1 MRAAAVLVALI
12 FVPAL
17 VPALVAAQS
26 GPSQLTLSG
35 HVVDMTHA
43 AVLGASVTI
52 VGEDRASAPVVVVT
66 DQTGTFTAALAP
78 GRYKVRVMVAGF
90 RESVQ
95 DIALREGSTQTR
107 EFVLDVDAFK
117 DSVTVNAPAGY
128 TVPAIS
134 SATKTPTPLRDVP
147 QAVTVVTKEL
157 IHDQMMMS
165 VGDVMR
171 YVPGIGVHQG
181 ENNRDQVIIR
191 GNSSS
196 ADFFVDGV
204 RDDVQYYRDLYNVD
218 RVEALKGPNAMIF
231 GRGGGGGV
239 VNRVF
244 KEALFM
250 PHYEVGVQGG
260 EYGNKRL
267 TADLDQPVN
276 EKVALRVNGMM
287 EDSGSFRNGVTLNR
301 YGVTPTV
308 TFAASDRTKV
318 VASYEYLNDSRVAD
332 RGITSFQGRPVDVD
346 RSTFYGNP
354 ADSDVRADVNVASAT
369 VEHRATS
376 FTLRNRTMV
385 GNYDRGYQN
394 YVPGAVTPNQ
404 QQVALTAYN
413 NATDR
418 TNLFNQTDLTSIVST
433 GSLRHTLLAGA
444 EFGRQSTD
452 NFRNTGFFN
461 NTATTILVPY
471 SAPTITTPVTYRQSA
486 TDADNHVGTNVAATY
501 VQDQVEVSPHLQL
514 LGGVRYDYF
523 DLEYHNNRNGDT
535 LGRVDN
541 LVSPRAGIVYKPVV
555 PVSVYGNYSV
565 SYLPSSGDQ
574 FSSLTVIT
582 EQVKP
587 EQFTN
592 YEVGAKWDVRPALS
606 LTTAV
611 YRLDRTNTRATDP
624 NDPTR
629 IVQTGSQRTNGY
641 ELGINGAL
649 TPAWKIAGGYAYQNA
664 FVSSATAAARAGAI
678 VGQVPRNTFSLWNN
692 YQVHPRVGLGLGV
705 LYRSDMFATIDN
717 TVVLPAYTRADVA
730 AFVRLTREVRLQLN
744 VENLFDANYYT
755 NADSNTNISFGFP
768 RAVRVGVTTSF

>member
-1 MRAAAVLVALI
+1 M
-12 FVPAL
+12 
-17 VPALVAAQS
+17 
-26 GPSQLTLSG
+26 
-35 HVVDMTHA
+35 
-43 AVLGASVTI
+43 
-52 VGEDRASAPVVVVT
+52 
-66 DQTGTFTAALAP
+66 
-78 GRYKVRVMVAGF
+78 
-90 RESVQ
+90 
-95 DIALREGSTQTR
+95 
-107 EFVLDVDAFK
+107 LDVEGFK

-157 IHDQMMMS
+157 IKDQMMMS

-250 PHYEVGVQGG
+250 PHDEVSVQGG

-276 EKVALRVNGMM
+276 DKVALRLNGMV
-287 EDSGSFRNGVTLNR
+287 EHSDSFRNGVDLDR

-318 VASYEYLNDSRVAD
+318 VASYEYLNDTRVAD
-332 RGITSFQGRPVDVD
+332 RGIPSFQGRPVDVD

-354 ADSDVRADVNVASAT
+354 ADSDVRAACQRRLGHRRASGDEPHVPQSHDGRQLRSRISELRAGCRDPRPAAGGLDGVQQRHRPDEPVQPDRRDVHRVHRLASGTRCSPARKSGGRRRTTSAT
-369 VEHRATS
+369 
-376 FTLRNRTMV
+376 
-385 GNYDRGYQN
+385 
-394 YVPGAVTPNQ
+394 PGSSTTPP
-404 QQVALTAYN
+404 
-413 NATDR
+413 
-418 TNLFNQTDLTSIVST
+418 
-433 GSLRHTLLAGA
+433 
-444 EFGRQSTD
+444 RQSWS
-452 NFRNTGFFN
+452 R
-461 NTATTILVPY
+461 TARPRSRRRSRTARARRTPTTT
-471 SAPTITTPVTYRQSA
+471 SR
-486 TDADNHVGTNVAATY
+486 TNVAATY
-501 VQDQVEVSPHLQL
+501 VQDQVEVSPHVQL
-514 LGGVRYDYF
+514 LGGLRYDRF

-582 EQVKP
+582 EQVEP

-641 ELGINGAL
+641 ELGHQRRAHAGLEDRRRLRLSGRVRHQRHRGRAGGRHRGAGPAQHVL
-649 TPAWKIAGGYAYQNA
+649 ALEQLPGPSRGSASASACCTGATCSPPSTTPWSCPPTPA
-664 FVSSATAAARAGAI
+664 RM
-678 VGQVPRNTFSLWNN
+678 PR
-692 YQVHPRVGLGLGV
+692 P
-705 LYRSDMFATIDN
+705 
-717 TVVLPAYTRADVA
+717 
-730 AFVRLTREVRLQLN
+730 
-744 VENLFDANYYT
+744 
-755 NADSNTNISFGFP
+755 SFG
-768 RAVRVGVTTSF
+768 

>member
-1 MRAAAVLVALI
+1 
-12 FVPAL
+12 
-17 VPALVAAQS
+17 
-26 GPSQLTLSG
+26 
-35 HVVDMTHA
+35 
-43 AVLGASVTI
+43 
-52 VGEDRASAPVVVVT
+52 
-66 DQTGTFTAALAP
+66 
-78 GRYKVRVMVAGF
+78 
-90 RESVQ
+90 
-95 DIALREGSTQTR
+95 
-107 EFVLDVDAFK
+107 
-117 DSVTVNAPAGY
+117 
-128 TVPAIS
+128 
-134 SATKTPTPLRDVP
+134 
-147 QAVTVVTKEL
+147 
-157 IHDQMMMS
+157 
-165 VGDVMR
+165 
-171 YVPGIGVHQG
+171 
-181 ENNRDQVIIR
+181 
-191 GNSSS
+191 
-196 ADFFVDGV
+196 
-204 RDDVQYYRDLYNVD
+204 
-218 RVEALKGPNAMIF
+218 
-231 GRGGGGGV
+231 
-239 VNRVF
+239 
-244 KEALFM
+244 
-250 PHYEVGVQGG
+250 
-260 EYGNKRL
+260 
-267 TADLDQPVN
+267 
-276 EKVALRVNGMM
+276 
-287 EDSGSFRNGVTLNR
+287 
-301 YGVTPTV
+301 
-308 TFAASDRTKV
+308 
-318 VASYEYLNDSRVAD
+318 
-332 RGITSFQGRPVDVD
+332 VDVD

-354 ADSDVRADVNVASAT
+354 ADSDVRANVNVASAT
-369 VEHRATS
+369 VEHRATNVT
-376 FTLRNRTMV
+376 FRNRTMV

-418 TNLFNQTDLTSIVST
+418 TNLFNQTDVTSIAST

-444 EFGRQSTD
+444 EIGRQTTD

-471 SAPTITTPVTYRQSA
+471 GAPTITTPVTYRQSA
-486 TDADNHVGTNVAATY
+486 TDADNHVRTNVAATY
-501 VQDQVEVSPHLQL
+501 LQDQVEVSPHVQL
-514 LGGVRYDYF
+514 LGGLRYDRF

-541 LVSPRAGIVYKPVV
+541 LLSPRAGIVYKPVV

-582 EQVKP
+582 EQVEP

-629 IVQTGSQRTNGY
+629 IVQTGRQRTNGY

-664 FVSSATAAARAGAI
+664 FVSSATAAAKAGAI

-717 TVVLPAYTRADVA
+717 TVVLPAYTRADAA

-768 RAVRVGVTTSF
+768 RAVRVGVTTAF